1 MEIWLWA
8 IGAQL
13 VAGLVSVVVAKWPRI
28 ATIIGA
34 GGAATGCLLALA
46 PTWRVLLGSPPDPLN
61 MQWDATHGAL
71 RLGVDALSACFL
83 LPVLVL
89 SALAAIY
96 GAAYLLDYRRRKS
109 LGPPWLFFNL
119 FVAAMETVLIARSA
133 TLFLMAWEVMSLAA
147 YALVTFEHEKPAVR
161 KAGWIYLVATHLG
174 MACLVAMFTLLGS
187 QAGSLDF
194 DLSVG
199 LSAIAPGMA
208 AAAFLLAIAG
218 FGTKAGFVPFHVWLP
233 EAHPVA
239 PSHVSAL
246 MSGVM
251 IKMGIYGL
259 LRVVTIVGLPAPWW
273 GAALGAIGL
282 VTAAVGVSLAAQQRH
297 LKRALAYS
305 SIENIGL
312 IALALGVGLWGMA
325 SRSPVVATLG
335 VAAALMHVWNHAL
348 MKGLMFLAAGSVL
361 HGAAT
366 GDIEQLGGLMKRMP
380 WTARAMTLGAVGMA
394 GLPPLNG
401 FISEYLICLGV
412 ANTALAATDGPGLA
426 AMLTLGALAWIGSL
440 AALAFVRLIG
450 VALLGSPRGDA
461 AGHAHES
468 PAMLVG
474 PQVVLVLLCLAVA
487 IWPHQAAR
495 LLSPAIG
502 QILGAAAGETLFSAE
517 ALAPLSKL
525 ATINIATLAS
535 IGAVAMG
542 LMFAGR
548 QARRAKRGTWGCA
561 YPRPSSRMQ
570 YTGSSFAAYAA
581 DRLLPRPLQ
590 SRVKRTDVRGL
601 FPEPAEFASR
611 CPDVLEENVYEPLFH
626 RVADLFSR
634 LRFLQQGSIR
644 VYLVYMLLAVVAAL
658 AWVQLRGGGH
668 H

>member
-13 VAGLVSVVVAKWPRI
+13 VAGLGAVMVAKWPRI

-34 GGAATGCLLALA
+34 GGAATGCLLALG
-46 PTWRVLLGSPPDPLN
+46 PTWRVLLGAAPDPLN
-61 MQWDATHGAL
+61 MQWDATHGVL

-96 GAAYLLDYRRRKS
+96 GGAYLLDYRRRKS
-109 LGPPWLFFNL
+109 LGPPWFFFNL
-119 FVAAMETVLIARSA
+119 FVAAMEMVVIARSA
-133 TLFLMAWEVMSLAA
+133 VLFLMAWEVMSLAA

-174 MACLVAMFTLLGS
+174 MACIIAMFTLLGS
-187 QAGSLDF
+187 QAGRLDF

-199 LSAIAPGMA
+199 LPALAPGVA
-208 AAAFLLAIAG
+208 ASAFLLAICG

-259 LRVVTIVGLPAPWW
+259 LRVVTLVGLPAPWW

-325 SRSPVVATLG
+325 TRSPVVATLG
-335 VAAALMHVWNHAL
+335 MAAALMHVWNHAL

-366 GDIEQLGGLMKRMP
+366 GDIEHLGGLMKRMP
-380 WTARAMTLGAVGMA
+380 WTARAMTLGAVAMA

-412 ANTALAATDGPGLA
+412 ANTALAATDGPSLA

-450 VALLGSPRGDA
+450 IALLGSPRGDA

-474 PQVVLVLLCLAVA
+474 PMMVLVLLCLAVA
-487 IWPHQAAR
+487 IWPQRAAQ

-502 QILGAAAGETLFSAE
+502 QILGAAGETLFDAK

-525 ATINIATLAS
+525 ATINIATLAG
-535 IGAVAMG
+535 IGAVATG
-542 LMFAGR
+542 LMFAFR

-561 YPRPSSRMQ
+561 YPRPSARMQ

-581 DRLLPRPLQ
+581 ERLLPRPLQ
-590 SRVKRTDVRGL
+590 SQVKRTDVRGL
-601 FPEPAEFASR
+601 FPEPAELASQ
-611 CPDVLEENVYEPLFH
+611 CPDALQENVYEPLFH
-626 RVADLFSR
+626 RVADLCSR

-658 AWVQLRGGGH
+658 AWVQLRGGVR
-668 H
+668 